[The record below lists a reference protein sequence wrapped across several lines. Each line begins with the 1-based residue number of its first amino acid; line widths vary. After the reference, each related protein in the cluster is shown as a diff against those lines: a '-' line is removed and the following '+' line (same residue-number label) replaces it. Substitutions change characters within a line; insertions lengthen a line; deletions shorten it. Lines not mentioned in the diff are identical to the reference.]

1 MSIPPDSTGKA
12 LTRRGPWQPGPAWC
26 IFGPVRARLLCPL
39 LAVLLLLPAPALA
52 ARFTGLFMAIAAG
65 DLSQVKALTP
75 KGRLLDEVDD
85 SSGATPLTWA
95 AQCGTPQIVDW
106 LLHAG
111 AAIEARDK
119 LDMTPLLSAA
129 EFGNI
134 AAAMLLMDRGADI
147 QATTYFG
154 KTALHGACGSK
165 GSLEL
170 VKALL
175 ERGADL
181 QATDKFGATALSW
194 AVRRGKVEIALYLLQ
209 KGGDPRGC
217 PLTPFTPLH
226 WAAKAGNLALVRA
239 LIQHG
244 ADVNASGL
252 NGATPLGWSHDPQV
266 RSYLE
271 SCGAR

>member
-1 MSIPPDSTGKA
+1 MRI
-12 LTRRGPWQPGPAWC
+12 
-26 IFGPVRARLLCPL
+26 RLLCPL
-39 LAVLLLLPAPALA
+39 LAFLLLLPAPALA

-65 DLSQVKALTP
+65 DLARVKALTP
-75 KGRLLDEVDD
+75 RGGLLDAVDD

-95 AQCGTPQIVDW
+95 AQCGTPEIVDW
-106 LLHAG
+106 LLSAG
-111 AAIEARDK
+111 ASLEGRDK

-134 AAAMLLMDRGADI
+134 GAALLLMDRGADI
-147 QATTYFG
+147 AAATYFG
-154 KTALHGACGSK
+154 KTALHAACGSK

-170 VKALL
+170 VQTLL
-175 ERGADL
+175 ERGSDL

-194 AVRRGKVEIALYLLQ
+194 AVRRGKVDIALYLLE

-226 WAAKAGNLALVRA
+226 WAAKSGNLALVRA
-239 LIQHG
+239 LVQRG
-244 ADVNASGL
+244 ADVNAAGP
-252 NGATPLGWSHDPQV
+252 NGATPLGWSRDPQV
-266 RSYLE
+266 RTFLE